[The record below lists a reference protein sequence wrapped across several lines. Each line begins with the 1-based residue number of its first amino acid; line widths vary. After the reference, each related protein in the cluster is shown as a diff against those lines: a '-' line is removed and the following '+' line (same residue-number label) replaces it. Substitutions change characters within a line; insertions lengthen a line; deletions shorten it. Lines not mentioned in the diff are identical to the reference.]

1 MNAKPI
7 PFARENVLK
16 ENIHIP
22 DKQSFKYMTTEKLI
36 SYEEYYHDV
45 LETLC
50 GKQVWTILDSLE
62 HIAYIQHERKS

>member
-7 PFARENVLK
+7 PFARDKVLK
-16 ENIHIP
+16 EDIQIP

-36 SYEEYYHDV
+36 AYEEYYHDV
-45 LETLC
+45 LEALC
-50 GKQVWTILDSLE
+50 GKQVWTIFDSLE